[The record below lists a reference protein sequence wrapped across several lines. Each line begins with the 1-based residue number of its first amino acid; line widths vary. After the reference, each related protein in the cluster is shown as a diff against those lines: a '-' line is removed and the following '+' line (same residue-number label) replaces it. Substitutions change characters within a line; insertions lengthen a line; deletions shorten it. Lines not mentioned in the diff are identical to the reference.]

1 MKVMII
7 DSATEARRQIRM
19 SIGAIPCEVC
29 ESASA
34 EDAIQQCD
42 RFQPDC
48 LTIGLR
54 LAGMSGFSAMRVL
67 RALCPT
73 ARMIVVAEMDSV
85 PVRRLA
91 RAAGASHFVPRED
104 LRALAGHLRDIDRH
118 SASRRAPQ
126 VPQ

>member
-7 DSATEARRQIRM
+7 DSATEARRQIRV

-73 ARMIVVAEMDSV
+73 ARMIVVAEMAPGARS
-85 PVRRLA
+85 RRE
-91 RAAGASHFVPRED
+91 S
-104 LRALAGHLRDIDRH
+104 LRAQGRPAGLGRTLA
-118 SASRRAPQ
+118 
-126 VPQ
+126 